1 MKVAVFVDELSA
13 TGVVNNAIAV
23 AGDLHARGC
32 DVRLVAA
39 RAEGTLKPTVPEEV
53 PVVGLLPPGQVPS
66 SRPRRLVRT
75 LRAYRGFVGDFAP
88 DVLFSSGNHAHLASL
103 FAAGAAP
110 KCRTVVRISNDLRHA
125 VAGRRRRNPVPRW
138 LRETSFRLIAER
150 ADRLVFVSDHL
161 RRQAAASV
169 DLAEKGVVIPNGVDL
184 TAIHRRAQEHCPH
197 DWLSQSDP
205 VVLAVGRLVR
215 QKNLHNLIRAVALA
229 RNSRPLRLLLLG
241 SGPLRDSLLREA
253 EALGIGGAVEILPP
267 VPNPIPYIDRS
278 SVLALPSW
286 WEGSSNV
293 LLEALACETPI
304 VASDT
309 AGSAA
314 EVLDEGRFGLLV
326 NPTDVRAMADA
337 LVRQSSAS
345 AIRPGARAEAFS
357 RDAAL
362 GAYASLI
369 LKQG

>member
-23 AGDLHARGC
+23 AANLRSRGC

-39 RAEGTLKPTVPEEV
+39 RAEGTLKPTVPKDV
-53 PVVGLLPPGQVPS
+53 PIVGLLPPGPATS
-66 SRPRRLVRT
+66 SRSRRQFRT
-75 LRAYRGFVGDFAP
+75 LRAYRGFLRSFRP
-88 DVLFSSGNHAHLASL
+88 DVLFSSGNHVHLPSL
-103 FAAGAAP
+103 LAAGAAP
-110 KCRTVVRISNDLRHA
+110 NCRTVVRISNDLRH
-125 VAGRRRRNPVPRW
+125 
-138 LRETSFRLIAER
+138 S
-150 ADRLVFVSDHL
+150 ADRL
-161 RRQAAASV
+161 RRQIAASV
-169 DLAEKGVVIPNGVDL
+169 NVAGKGVVIPNGVDL
-184 TAIHRRAQEHCPH
+184 MNIHRRAQEHCPH

-215 QKNLHNLIRAVALA
+215 QKNFHNLIRAVALA
-229 RNSRPLRLLLLG
+229 RNARPLRLLLLG

-278 SVLALPSW
+278 SVLALPSL

-362 GAYASLI
+362 GAYAGLI

>member
-23 AGDLHARGC
+23 AANLRSRGC

-39 RAEGTLKPTVPEEV
+39 RAEGTLKPTVPKDV
-53 PVVGLLPPGQVPS
+53 PIVGLLPPGPATS
-66 SRPRRLVRT
+66 SRSRRQFRT
-75 LRAYRGFVGDFAP
+75 LRAYRGFLRSFRP
-88 DVLFSSGNHAHLASL
+88 DVLFSSGNHVHLPSL
-103 FAAGAAP
+103 LAAGAAP
-110 KCRTVVRISNDLRHA
+110 NCRTVVRISNDLRHSA
-125 VAGRRRRNPVPRW
+125 DGQRGRNPVSRW
-138 LRETSFRLIAER
+138 LRDARFRLIAER
-150 ADRLVFVSDHL
+150 ADRLVFVSDRL
-161 RRQAAASV
+161 RRQIAASV
-169 DLAEKGVVIPNGVDL
+169 NVAGKGVVIPNGVDL
-184 TAIHRRAQEHCPH
+184 MNIHRRAQEHCPH

-215 QKNLHNLIRAVALA
+215 QKNFHNLIRAVALA
-229 RNSRPLRLLLLG
+229 RNSRPVRLLLLG

-253 EALGIGGAVEILPP
+253 DALGIGGAVEILPP

-278 SVLALPSW
+278 SVLALPSL

-362 GAYASLI
+362 GAYAGLI